1 MEDRMMQWV
10 VIFAICALLIFLL
23 GFVWTKIRK
32 YFKWQTKQDQP
43 TFDVDVANDPIIKI
57 HSEDKPTPLE
67 KTYVIYELSDS
78 VEAEMLKNILAGND
92 IHCTIQSFHDYAVD
106 GMWQSL
112 KGWGFIRVLEKD
124 RFKAGELIK
133 EFLASN
139 TRPQPGTQPTS
150 RLARLCLTFAIISYA
165 MSYLAIYSGQLIDYY
180 TFTTEW
186 EPKLI
191 RILLA
196 SIAIAL
202 PLISIIMGIVIL
214 ARFKKGVSTEKDKG
228 LAISGI
234 IISAVPIVGL
244 LIAVAIYF
252 LFIRPRL
259 FPAPTNEKFNPQ
271 TYQGDKGAII
281 LPYKG
286 PSVLTVW
293 SPDKNAEI
301 ELSSS
306 DGTILAPAGNL
317 RIKAYEINA
326 RDINGAEWKLFSYFI
341 SPFDLTVKANSSQN
355 INIGSP
361 FTTTVNAIQ
370 KDGYIVSF
378 EFILK
383 DCAGN
388 QYGIEPFRP
397 EFQVMAKTGEIL
409 WKDKLAGE
417 NYLWRKPDNIMGE
430 VLVRPVLYNN
440 PFDII
445 YADTQW
451 LVK

>member
-1 MEDRMMQWV
+1 M
-10 VIFAICALLIFLL
+10 
-23 GFVWTKIRK
+23 
-32 YFKWQTKQDQP
+32 
-43 TFDVDVANDPIIKI
+43 
-57 HSEDKPTPLE
+57 
-67 KTYVIYELSDS
+67 
-78 VEAEMLKNILAGND
+78 
-92 IHCTIQSFHDYAVD
+92 
-106 GMWQSL
+106 
-112 KGWGFIRVLEKD
+112 
-124 RFKAGELIK
+124 
-133 EFLASN
+133 
-139 TRPQPGTQPTS
+139 
-150 RLARLCLTFAIISYA
+150 
-165 MSYLAIYSGQLIDYY
+165 
-180 TFTTEW
+180 
-186 EPKLI
+186 
-191 RILLA
+191 
-196 SIAIAL
+196 
-202 PLISIIMGIVIL
+202 
-214 ARFKKGVSTEKDKG
+214 
-228 LAISGI
+228 
-234 IISAVPIVGL
+234 
-244 LIAVAIYF
+244 
-252 LFIRPRL
+252 
-259 FPAPTNEKFNPQ
+259 
-271 TYQGDKGAII
+271 
-281 LPYKG
+281 
-286 PSVLTVW
+286 LTVW